1 MLLETTYCAR
11 NQQITNS
18 ICRLCWFPKIIE
30 SSCSMRIQIL
40 STTYDDGNYWM
51 WPSILVLMKKY
62 EDRGEFY
69 RPSLAQIG
77 ELARRLP
84 GHVTSLPVDVC
95 RYKYHWRHSYKYPV
109 RGTSGAVAQLSV
121 LAVWSWSSTYN
132 HWCVALSFLYAHVLE
147 SLDRWSYKH
156 YYYS

>member
-1 MLLETTYCAR
+1 
-11 NQQITNS
+11 
-18 ICRLCWFPKIIE
+18 
-30 SSCSMRIQIL
+30 MRIQIL

-84 GHVTSLPVDVC
+84 GYVTSLPVDVC
-95 RYKYHWRHSYKYPV
+95 RYKYH
-109 RGTSGAVAQLSV
+109 
-121 LAVWSWSSTYN
+121 
-132 HWCVALSFLYAHVLE
+132 
-147 SLDRWSYKH
+147 
-156 YYYS
+156 